1 MRRRRRGKSEGVR
14 RREPSSIL
22 LTAAVIQS
30 RSGGLAHSRIFV
42 HFLSVG
48 KKTSEESLDEDRNET
63 QSEKL

>member
-22 LTAAVIQS
+22 LTAAVIQT
-30 RSGGLAHSRIFV
+30 RSGGLAHTVEYFV

-48 KKTSEESLDEDRNET
+48 KKTSEESLDEDRK
-63 QSEKL
+63 EK